1 MPKFRIDGQV
11 YEAATPEDAYKL
23 HAAKVSPGLLTGIA
37 QQFNQGISLGG
48 ADELMAGAEKL
59 AGGDYRGSL
68 ERQRREREAFQSRHP
83 YLSAA
88 ATGLGAVAPVVMS
101 TIGGAAG
108 GTLAAPGPG
117 TIAGGVA
124 GGSAAGSRAL
134 QLTMNALYG
143 GGKALRNVQT
153 VGQAVREGAR
163 VGAVPGMVAGALTAE
178 PDERTSGA
186 LTGGALGAGLG
197 GAVGGGMQSLASLS
211 GRATPYLKRVADA
224 MGAGRS
230 GVSPMAP
237 LNPAAAP
244 DAPITAAEAK
254 ILQAMEAGGI
264 APEIAAAR
272 LEQSRRRGVP
282 LGLVDVGG
290 QPVQRLA
297 RGVRT
302 LPGEGSAIIDEA
314 LQARGA
320 AQPDRVINWL
330 ERAVGRTS
338 TGNAGARAD
347 ALITQ
352 ARNES
357 APFYG
362 RLDSLPPLDDWASR
376 APFAVP
382 RVRDIVRGSEAA
394 RRGWGMR
401 VDPLYNDSGML
412 IRSPTFRD
420 VDRVKQNLDE
430 ILMPQYQ
437 QGPRPA
443 DSVVIGTREERAMAD
458 ATRRQLLQAADAAPG
473 GDVYAT
479 ARASFAGPA
488 QARDALERGREFN
501 KDSLQDVI
509 AQRTG
514 GTPAENKWYGRG
526 VIEALRERV
535 DSMPDLASQPN
546 VLRSVAGSRAARAK
560 LEAAVP
566 DRRVQALRGR
576 ITDENTAAQTNAFV
590 RSGSQTADKAV
601 EAGDL
606 AMDLATDAATSS
618 PTQTLV
624 RSVRSIYDKVTAG
637 ANAETRAEVARQLT
651 NFNDPA
657 AQQAFLERLR
667 RLQAQGQLR
676 AQDVTATARAMTVQ
690 TQTE

>member
-1 MPKFRIDGQV
+1 MGKYRIDGEI
-11 YEAATPEDAYKL
+11 YDAATPEEAYRK
-23 HAAKVSPGLLTGIA
+23 HAAKVSPGLLSGLA
-37 QQFNQGISLGG
+37 QQFNQGITLGG
-48 ADELMAGAEKL
+48 ADELQAGVERL
-59 AGGDYRGSL
+59 TGGDYRKSL
-68 ERQRREREAFQSRHP
+68 ERQRSEREAFQFRNP

-88 ATGLGAVAPVVMS
+88 ATGLGAITPVAMA
-101 TIGGAAG
+101 TLG

-117 TIAGGVA
+117 TIAA
-124 GGSAAGSRAL
+124 GGAAGGRAL

-143 GGKALRNVQT
+143 GGAPLRSVQT

-163 VGAVPGMVAGALTAE
+163 VGAVPGMVAGALTE
-178 PDERTSGA
+178 NPGERATGA
-186 LTGGALGAGLG
+186 FTGAALGLGLG
-197 GAVGGGMQSLASLS
+197 GAVGGGMQSLSSLS

-237 LNPAAAP
+237 LNVGATPE
-244 DAPITAAEAK
+244 APITAAEAK
-254 ILQAMEAGGI
+254 ILQAMEVGGV
-264 APEIAAAR
+264 APEAAAAR
-272 LEQSRRRGVP
+272 LDAARRRGVP

-314 LQARGA
+314 LQARAA
-320 AQPDRVINWL
+320 AQPDRVINFL
-330 ERAVGRTS
+330 ERAIGRTS

-347 ALITQ
+347 ALINQ
-352 ARNES
+352 ARTES

-362 RLDSLPPLDDWASR
+362 QLDQLPPLNDFASR
-376 APFAVP
+376 APFQVP
-382 RVRDIVRGSEAA
+382 RVRDIVQGSETA
-394 RRGWGMR
+394 RRGWGMP
-401 VDPLYNDSGML
+401 VDPLYNDAGTL
-412 IRSPTFRD
+412 RRPPTFRD
-420 VDRVKQNLDE
+420 VDRVKQNIDE
-430 ILMPQYQ
+430 LLLPQYQ

-443 DSVVIGTREERAMAD
+443 DAVSIGTREERSMAD
-458 ATRRQLLQAADAAPG
+458 ALRRQLLEAADAAPG
-473 GDVYAT
+473 GSTYAT
-479 ARASFAGPA
+479 ARASYAGPA
-488 QARDALERGREFN
+488 QARDALESGREFN

-590 RSGSQTADKAV
+590 RSNSQTADKAV

-624 RSVRSIYDKVTAG
+624 RSVRAVYDKVTAG

>member
-1 MPKFRIDGQV
+1 MGKYRIDGQV
-11 YEAATPEDAYKL
+11 YEAATPEEAYRK
-23 HAAKVSPGLLTGIA
+23 HAAKVSPGLLSGLA
-37 QQFNQGISLGG
+37 QQFSQGITLGG
-48 ADELMAGAEKL
+48 ADELQAGVERL
-59 AGGDYRGSL
+59 AGGDYRKSL
-68 ERQRREREAFQSRHP
+68 ERQRSEREAFQFRNP

-88 ATGLGAVAPVVMS
+88 ATGLGAITPVAMA
-101 TIGGAAG
+101 TLGGAAG

-124 GGSAAGSRAL
+124 GGSAAGSRGL

-143 GGKALRNVQT
+143 TGSPLRGVQT
-153 VGQAVREGAR
+153 VAQGVREGAR
-163 VGAVPGMVAGALTAE
+163 VGAVPGMAAGALTADPE
-178 PDERTSGA
+178 NRATGA
-186 LTGGALGAGLG
+186 AMGAALGLGVG
-197 GAVGGGMQSLASLS
+197 GAVGGGMQSLSSLS
-211 GRATPYLKRVADA
+211 GRATPYLKRVTDA
-224 MGAGRS
+224 MGANRS
-230 GVSPMAP
+230 DVSPMAP
-237 LNPAAAP
+237 LNTGATPE
-244 DAPITAAEAK
+244 APISAAEAK
-254 ILQAMEAGGI
+254 ILQAMEAGGV

-272 LEQSRRRGVP
+272 LDAARRRGVP

-314 LQARGA
+314 LQSRAA
-320 AQPDRVINWL
+320 AQPDRVVNFL
-330 ERAVGRTS
+330 ERAIGRTS

-362 RLDSLPPLDDWASR
+362 QLDQLPPLTDWASK

-382 RVRDIVRGSEAA
+382 RVRDIVQGSEAA
-394 RRGWGMR
+394 RRNWGMR
-401 VDPLYNDSGML
+401 VDPLYDDAGKL
-412 IRSPTFRD
+412 IRPPTFRD

-443 DSVVIGTREERAMAD
+443 DSVVIGTREERSLAD
-458 ATRRQLLQAADAAPG
+458 AIRRQLLTAADAAPG
-473 GDVYAT
+473 GSTYAN
-479 ARASFAGPA
+479 ARASYAGPA

-501 KDSLQDVI
+501 RDSLQDVI

-566 DRRVQALRGR
+566 DRRVDALRGR

-606 AMDLATDAATSS
+606 AMDLATDAALSS

-624 RSVRSIYDKVTAG
+624 RSVRSVYDKVTAG

-667 RLQAQGQLR
+667 QLQAQGQLR
-676 AQDVTATARAMTVQ
+676 AQDVAATARAMTVQ

>member
-1 MPKFRIDGQV
+1 MTKYRVQGRI
-11 YEAATPEDAYKL
+11 YEAASPEEAKRM
-23 HAAKVSPGLLTGIA
+23 HAAATPGLLSGLA
-37 QQFNQGISLGG
+37 QQFNQGITLGG
-48 ADELMAGAEKL
+48 ADELQAGAERL
-59 AGGDYRGSL
+59 TGGDYRASL
-68 ERQRREREAFQSRHP
+68 ERQRRAREAFQSQHP

-88 ATGLGAVAPVVMS
+88 ATGLGAITPVAMA
-101 TIGGAAG
+101 TLG

-117 TIAGGVA
+117 TIAA
-124 GGSAAGSRAL
+124 GGAAGGRAL

-143 GGKALRNVQT
+143 GGAPLRSVQT

-163 VGAVPGMVAGALTAE
+163 VGAVPGMVAGALTE
-178 PDERTSGA
+178 NPGERATGA
-186 LTGGALGAGLG
+186 FTGAALGLGLG
-197 GAVGGGMQSLASLS
+197 GAVGGGMQSLSSLS

-237 LNPAAAP
+237 LNVGATPE
-244 DAPITAAEAK
+244 APITAAEAK
-254 ILQAMEAGGI
+254 ILQAMEAGGV
-264 APEIAAAR
+264 APEAAAAR
-272 LEQSRRRGVP
+272 LDAARRRGVP

-314 LQARGA
+314 LQSRAA
-320 AQPDRVINWL
+320 AQPDRVVNFL
-330 ERAVGRTS
+330 ERAIGRTS

-362 RLDSLPPLDDWASR
+362 QLDQLPPLTDWASK

-382 RVRDIVRGSEAA
+382 RVRDIVQGSEAA
-394 RRGWGMR
+394 RRNWGMR
-401 VDPLYNDSGML
+401 VDPLYDDAGKL
-412 IRSPTFRD
+412 IRPPTFRD

-443 DSVVIGTREERAMAD
+443 DSVVIGTREERSLAD
-458 ATRRQLLQAADAAPG
+458 ATRRQLLTAADAAPG
-473 GDVYAT
+473 GSTYAN
-479 ARASFAGPA
+479 ARASYAGPA

-501 KDSLQDVI
+501 RDSLQDVI

-566 DRRVQALRGR
+566 DRRVDALRGR

-590 RSGSQTADKAV
+590 RSNSQTADKAV

-624 RSVRSIYDKVTAG
+624 RSVRAVYDKVTAG

>member
-1 MPKFRIDGQV
+1 
-11 YEAATPEDAYKL
+11 
-23 HAAKVSPGLLTGIA
+23 
-37 QQFNQGISLGG
+37 
-48 ADELMAGAEKL
+48 
-59 AGGDYRGSL
+59 
-68 ERQRREREAFQSRHP
+68 
-83 YLSAA
+83 
-88 ATGLGAVAPVVMS
+88 
-101 TIGGAAG
+101 
-108 GTLAAPGPG
+108 
-117 TIAGGVA
+117 
-124 GGSAAGSRAL
+124 
-134 QLTMNALYG
+134 
-143 GGKALRNVQT
+143 
-153 VGQAVREGAR
+153 VREGAR

-178 PDERTSGA
+178 PDERTTGA
-186 LTGGALGAGLG
+186 LTGGALGVGLG

-230 GVSPMAP
+230 GVSPMVP
-237 LNPAAAP
+237 INPASTP

-254 ILQAMEAGGI
+254 ILQAMEEGGI

-272 LEQSRRRGVP
+272 LEQARRRGVP

-314 LQARGA
+314 LQARAA

-347 ALITQ
+347 DLITQ
-352 ARNES
+352 ARTES

-362 RLDSLPPLDDWASR
+362 RLDTLPPLNDWASR

-394 RRGWGMR
+394 RRNWGMR
-401 VDPLYNDSGML
+401 VDPLYDDSGSL
-412 IRSPTFRD
+412 RRSPTFRD

-443 DSVVIGTREERAMAD
+443 DSVVIGTREERSMAD
-458 ATRRQLLQAADAAPG
+458 AIRRQLLEAADAAPG

-479 ARASFAGPA
+479 ARASFAGRA
-488 QARDALERGREFN
+488 QARDALERGRMFN

-546 VLRSVAGSRAARAK
+546 VLRSVAGSRAAREK

-566 DRRVQALRGR
+566 DRRVAALRAR
-576 ITDENTAAQTNAFV
+576 LADENTAAQTNTFV

-601 EAGDL
+601 EA
-606 AMDLATDAATSS
+606 ADAAVDMAADVAVSS
-618 PTQTLV
+618 PTQTVV
-624 RSVRSIYDKVTAG
+624 RGLQSAYAQVMKGV
-637 ANAETRAEVARQLT
+637 NAETRAEVARQLT

-676 AQDVTATARAMTVQ
+676 AQDVTATARAMAAQ

>member
-1 MPKFRIDGQV
+1 MTKYRVQGQI
-11 YEAATPEDAYKL
+11 YEAASPEEAKRM
-23 HAAKVSPGLLTGIA
+23 HAAATPGLLSGLA
-37 QQFNQGISLGG
+37 QQFNQGITLGG
-48 ADELMAGAEKL
+48 ADELQAGVERL
-59 AGGDYRGSL
+59 TGGDYRGSL
-68 ERQRREREAFQSRHP
+68 ERQRREREAFQSQHP

-88 ATGLGAVAPVVMS
+88 ATGLGAITPVAMA
-101 TIGGAAG
+101 TLG
-108 GTLAAPGPG
+108 GTLAAPGLG
-117 TIAGGVA
+117 TIAA
-124 GGSAAGSRAL
+124 GGAAGGRAL

-143 GGKALRNVQT
+143 GGAPLRSVQT

-163 VGAVPGMVAGALTAE
+163 VGAVPGMVAGAMTE
-178 PDERTSGA
+178 NPGERATGA
-186 LTGGALGAGLG
+186 FTGAALGLGLG
-197 GAVGGGMQSLASLS
+197 GAVGGGMQSLSSLS
-211 GRATPYLKRVADA
+211 GRATPYLKRVSDA

-237 LNPAAAP
+237 LNVGATPE
-244 DAPITAAEAK
+244 APITAAEAK
-254 ILQAMEAGGI
+254 ILQAMEVGGV
-264 APEIAAAR
+264 APEAAAAR
-272 LEQSRRRGVP
+272 LDAARRRGVP

-314 LQARGA
+314 LQARAA
-320 AQPDRVINWL
+320 AQPDRVINFL
-330 ERAVGRTS
+330 ERAIGRTS

-347 ALITQ
+347 ALINQ
-352 ARNES
+352 ARTES

-362 RLDSLPPLDDWASR
+362 QLDQLPPLNDFASR
-376 APFAVP
+376 APFQVP
-382 RVRDIVRGSEAA
+382 RVRDIVQGSETA
-394 RRGWGMR
+394 RRGWGMP
-401 VDPLYNDSGML
+401 VDPLYNDAGTL
-412 IRSPTFRD
+412 RRPPTFRD
-420 VDRVKQNLDE
+420 VDRVKQNIDE
-430 ILMPQYQ
+430 LLLPQYQ

-443 DSVVIGTREERAMAD
+443 DAVSIGTREERSMAD
-458 ATRRQLLQAADAAPG
+458 ALRRQLLTAADAAPG
-473 GDVYAT
+473 GSIYAN
-479 ARASFAGPA
+479 ARASYAGPA
-488 QARDALERGREFN
+488 QARDALESGREFN

-590 RSGSQTADKAV
+590 RSNSQTADKVV

-624 RSVRSIYDKVTAG
+624 RSVRAVYDKVTAG

>member
-1 MPKFRIDGQV
+1 
-11 YEAATPEDAYKL
+11 
-23 HAAKVSPGLLTGIA
+23 
-37 QQFNQGISLGG
+37 
-48 ADELMAGAEKL
+48 
-59 AGGDYRGSL
+59 
-68 ERQRREREAFQSRHP
+68 
-83 YLSAA
+83 
-88 ATGLGAVAPVVMS
+88 
-101 TIGGAAG
+101 
-108 GTLAAPGPG
+108 
-117 TIAGGVA
+117 
-124 GGSAAGSRAL
+124 
-134 QLTMNALYG
+134 
-143 GGKALRNVQT
+143 
-153 VGQAVREGAR
+153 
-163 VGAVPGMVAGALTAE
+163 
-178 PDERTSGA
+178 
-186 LTGGALGAGLG
+186 
-197 GAVGGGMQSLASLS
+197 
-211 GRATPYLKRVADA
+211 
-224 MGAGRS
+224 
-230 GVSPMAP
+230 MAP
-237 LNPAAAP
+237 LNVGATPE
-244 DAPITAAEAK
+244 APITAAEAK
-254 ILQAMEAGGI
+254 ILQAMEVGGV
-264 APEIAAAR
+264 APEAAAAR
-272 LEQSRRRGVP
+272 LDAARRRGVP

-314 LQARGA
+314 LQARAA
-320 AQPDRVINWL
+320 AQPDRVINFL
-330 ERAVGRTS
+330 ERAIGRTS

-347 ALITQ
+347 ALINQ
-352 ARNES
+352 ARTES

-362 RLDSLPPLDDWASR
+362 QLDQLPPLNDFASR
-376 APFAVP
+376 APFQVP
-382 RVRDIVRGSEAA
+382 RVRDIVQGSETA
-394 RRGWGMR
+394 RRGWGMP
-401 VDPLYNDSGML
+401 VDPLYNDAGTL
-412 IRSPTFRD
+412 RRPPTFRD
-420 VDRVKQNLDE
+420 VDRVKQNIDE
-430 ILMPQYQ
+430 LLLPQYQ

-443 DSVVIGTREERAMAD
+443 DAVSIGTREERSMAD
-458 ATRRQLLQAADAAPG
+458 ALRRQLLEAADAAPG
-473 GDVYAT
+473 GSTYAT
-479 ARASFAGPA
+479 ARASYAGPA
-488 QARDALERGREFN
+488 QARDALESGREFN

-590 RSGSQTADKAV
+590 RSNSQTADKAV

-624 RSVRSIYDKVTAG
+624 RSVRAVYDKVTAG

>member
-1 MPKFRIDGQV
+1 
-11 YEAATPEDAYKL
+11 
-23 HAAKVSPGLLTGIA
+23 
-37 QQFNQGISLGG
+37 
-48 ADELMAGAEKL
+48 
-59 AGGDYRGSL
+59 
-68 ERQRREREAFQSRHP
+68 
-83 YLSAA
+83 
-88 ATGLGAVAPVVMS
+88 
-101 TIGGAAG
+101 
-108 GTLAAPGPG
+108 
-117 TIAGGVA
+117 
-124 GGSAAGSRAL
+124 
-134 QLTMNALYG
+134 
-143 GGKALRNVQT
+143 
-153 VGQAVREGAR
+153 
-163 VGAVPGMVAGALTAE
+163 
-178 PDERTSGA
+178 
-186 LTGGALGAGLG
+186 
-197 GAVGGGMQSLASLS
+197 
-211 GRATPYLKRVADA
+211 
-224 MGAGRS
+224 
-230 GVSPMAP
+230 MAP

-272 LEQSRRRGVP
+272 LEQSRRLGVP

-314 LQARGA
+314 LQARAA

-347 ALITQ
+347 ALINQ
-352 ARNES
+352 ARTES

-458 ATRRQLLQAADAAPG
+458 ATRRQLLQAA
-473 GDVYAT
+473 
-479 ARASFAGPA
+479 FAGPA

-566 DRRVQALRGR
+566 DRRVAALRGR

-624 RSVRSIYDKVTAG
+624 RSVRAAYDKVTAG